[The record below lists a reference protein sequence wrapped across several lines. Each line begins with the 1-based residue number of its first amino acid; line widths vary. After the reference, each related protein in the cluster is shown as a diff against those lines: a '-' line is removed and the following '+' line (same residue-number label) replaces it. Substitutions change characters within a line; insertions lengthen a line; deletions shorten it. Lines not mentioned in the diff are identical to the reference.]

1 MNIDFGLFHLS
12 IAVRSM
18 PKTNSSAPVAEPHC
32 SSLPEIDYAL
42 LSRTLSRLSPPPRVS
57 GRRELLKT
65 LDAELFHTLAEEEKT
80 IDRRERLR
88 LLTAALATQVV
99 GCSFRFAG

>member
-1 MNIDFGLFHLS
+1 MNTTTPEG
-12 IAVRSM
+12 
-18 PKTNSSAPVAEPHC
+18 TNGISDHPVV
-32 SSLPEIDYAL
+32 
-42 LSRTLSRLSPPPRVS
+42 SREEWVKARK
-57 GRRELLKT
+57 ELLKT